1 MGNSGSSIRAA
12 VFGAGIA
19 LLVGST
25 PAMAASLGGQ
35 VTVTPAQAG
44 ATAKTPAPAALEVP
58 KSGDASKS
66 HEAIV
71 AKMEKTEGLF
81 TFYRSKKTGALFI
94 DFAADQLAEGVQYI
108 YHAQIVNSVAGMPLP
123 QLGDYGRPNIMSFR
137 RHYDRVEFRKENTA
151 YYFDP
156 ASPLARASDAN
167 IQPAIVG
174 LGRVVAVSKDESRV
188 LVNVDGLFR
197 NEMLEQI
204 VPMDSMFVSPNPFAS
219 KIETVRSYAR
229 NAQVVVAHGYDSD
242 GSLGRRSV
250 PDGRA
255 LTTTIQHSFIALPE
269 PGFKPRRDDYRVGY
283 FTDRITDLTSNSQ
296 NRWADL
302 IHRWR
307 LEKKNPDAAL
317 SDPVKPITFW
327 IQNTTPLAYRGT
339 IIEAGL
345 GWNAAFEKAG
355 FTNAVQIKVQPD
367 DAKWDADNVDYN
379 VLRWVS
385 TPSARYYGMGPSL
398 ADPRTGEII
407 AADIML
413 ENNALRGMGHVF
425 DVLSSEE
432 PAGDIATVLKEYA
445 AKGAPMSQGGFAGQ
459 RCQIDRDLAT
469 FALLPA
475 DRGLVTGQEPGGA
488 DDVLTPLK
496 RQILKFLITHEMGH
510 TLGLAHNF
518 IASTWVDYDAAHSSD
533 YEDAGVLSASIMDY
547 PELNVAGPGQDQGLY
562 LPTRP
567 GPYDHWAIEFG
578 YTPEKEDAWEQ
589 AAARKALLDR
599 STEPGLA
606 YSISSMDPRVAVWDM
621 SDDPISFSIDRIN
634 LIEDRLRVIRSETI
648 TEGDNRDALF
658 ASVSSLFAQKDRQAR
673 TLTGYIGGIYEEH
686 ADVGQKGAKPP
697 YRPVSLV
704 DQKRVMSTLSKHYLA
719 PDAFE
724 LPVDLVADLQ
734 RRRRGYDVAA
744 LDLSNAVQSRQWDIL
759 VQLLIPEKT
768 GSLVEAKIHG
778 GTYTVTMVLADLTRA
793 IFAEDLDGVV
803 NANRRAL
810 QSNYVNALMVL
821 ALSGGWDAESEGA
834 ALQEL
839 VSVEKMMGKLSG
851 MDEATRAHQSHLQ
864 HEIRTTVFQTG
875 GKPKAA
881 TGGWNWWRRTGA
893 QAQVVLG
900 RASVAFTMRL
910 MSLLSS

>member
-1 MGNSGSSIRAA
+1 MGNSGSSLRAG
-12 VFGAGIA
+12 VLGAIIA
-19 LLVGST
+19 LVAGLTS
-25 PAMAASLGGQ
+25 AMATSSGGQ
-35 VTVTPAQAG
+35 ITVTPAQGG
-44 ATAKTPAPAALEVP
+44 AKNAAPTPATQKATNP
-58 KSGDASKS
+58 GDASKS
-66 HEAIV
+66 WEAIV

-94 DFAADQLAEGVQYI
+94 DFAADQLAEGAQYI

-137 RHYDRVEFRKENTA
+137 RHYDRVEFRKENTS

-174 LGRVVAVSKDESRV
+174 LGRVVAVSKDESRI
-188 LVNVDGLFR
+188 LVNVDSLFR

-204 VPMDSMFVSPNPFAS
+204 APMDGMFVSPNPIAS
-219 KIETVRSYAR
+219 KIEAVRSYAR

-242 GSLGRRSV
+242 GSLNWRNV

-255 LTTTIQHSFIALPE
+255 LTTTILHSFIALPE

-307 LEKKNPDAAL
+307 LEKKNRDAAL

-327 IQNTTPLAYRGT
+327 IQNTTPLAYRET

-355 FTNAVQIKVQPD
+355 FTNAIEIKVQPD
-367 DAKWDADNVDYN
+367 DAKWDAGNIEYN

-385 TPSARYYGMGPSL
+385 TPNAWYYGLGPSL

-413 ENNALRGMGHVF
+413 ENNALRGMGHAF
-425 DVLSSEE
+425 DALSSDE
-432 PAGDIATVLKEYA
+432 PAGDIATMLKDYA
-445 AKGAPMSQGGFAGQ
+445 AEQARTPADGFAGQ

-475 DRGLVTGQEPGGA
+475 DQVLQIGEGATGAE
-488 DDVLTPLK
+488 DVLTPFK

-518 IASTWVDYDAAHSSD
+518 IASTWVDYDTAHSAD

-547 PELNVAGPGQDQGLY
+547 PELNVAGPGQEQGLY
-562 LPTRP
+562 FPARP

-578 YTPEKEDAWEQ
+578 YTPEKEGASEQ

-648 TEGDNRDALF
+648 AEGDNRDRLF

-673 TLTGYIGGIYEEH
+673 TLTSYIGGIYEEH
-686 ADVGQKGAKPP
+686 ADVGQRGAKTP

-719 PDAFE
+719 PDAFD
-724 LPVDLVADLQ
+724 LPGDLVADLQ

-744 LDLSNAVQSRQWDIL
+744 LDLSDAVQSRQWDIL
-759 VQLLIPEKT
+759 LQLLIPEKT

-803 NANRRAL
+803 NTNRRAL

-864 HEIRTTVFQTG
+864 HEIRTIVFQTG
-875 GKPKAA
+875 GKPKSAA
-881 TGGWNWWRRTGA
+881 AGWNWLRRAGGE
-893 QAQVVLG
+893 AQVVLG
-900 RASVAFTMRL
+900 RAALSFTFGL
-910 MSLLSS
+910 MSLLAD